1 MYNNK
6 TGQSIL
12 EYVIVLI
19 AVIACIA
26 WAATT
31 FIAKKDVANPR
42 GVGQLMQQTGKAMEA
57 ATGEI
62 GKIGK

>member
-1 MYNNK
+1 MHK
-6 TGQSIL
+6 KKGQSIL

-26 WAATT
+26 WAATA
-31 FIAKKDVANPR
+31 FIAKRDAANPK